1 MAATDRAKAHGVDLN
16 DEILGL
22 REAAAVLKM
31 SPRWLEQSDIPRL
44 KFGRAVRY
52 LKSELLA
59 YANAHLTH
67 SVKKQD
73 AA

>member
-1 MAATDRAKAHGVDLN
+1 MSGPPIDLN
-16 DEILGL
+16 DEVLDL
-22 REAAAVLKM
+22 DSAAAVLKM

-59 YANAHLTH
+59 YATAHLTH
-67 SVKKQD
+67 SVKKRD